1 MITGL
6 RGGEWEIFVGREW
19 GRYYG
24 DRVRMGKIH
33 GNGLGMGNICGDVKY
48 LWGWGQSILPC
59 HSVSNA
65 VDYVLRLGSDGHDR
79 RHRSPATGEC
89 LPVSDADQKLSQ

>member
-33 GNGLGMGNICGDVKY
+33 GNGLGMGNICGDGGSLFDHVTQC
-48 LWGWGQSILPC
+48 LMRSTTC
-59 HSVSNA
+59 
-65 VDYVLRLGSDGHDR
+65 YV
-79 RHRSPATGEC
+79 
-89 LPVSDADQKLSQ
+89 